1 METTGHTGQ
10 LWLEESKGKTSRIIT
25 FGIGRVRKCGKLSI
39 LSQRLWGVI
48 LLPRCAEASADRA
61 EGAGCE

>member
-10 LWLEESKGKTSRIIT
+10 LWLEESKGKTSGTIT
-25 FGIGRVRKCGKLSI
+25 FGTGRGRKCGK
-39 LSQRLWGVI
+39 LSQRLWGVTP
-48 LLPRCAEASADRA
+48 LPCCAEASADRA